1 MVHLSSLAL
10 IQSFAEKQRLDHI
23 NWLKQGLV
31 SSLKED
37 EFLAIDIGGSY
48 RLMPY
53 PESSPRLFRGQNAD
67 FGVCLPTIYRNS
79 PPLVKRIL
87 DMAKINELK
96 QALESIGGYKEQLK
110 ILGLKFSVDY
120 EALAQHYGL
129 ASRYID
135 FTSNPLVAGFFATSK
150 FDVERSK
157 YLPIAGSGIG
167 VFYEVNR
174 AAEIARSNEFE
185 IIGLQPFQRPAQQ
198 YAFGLKCPKKGLVAK
213 YGVMQYK
220 FLHSKDSYT
229 IFDMLNGGLHLF
241 PDDPVFSVV
250 SKIKATNYISL
261 SSLEWVVEQLQVR
274 NTTRQIKWL
283 TLLGVTVG
291 VDHASYVT
299 QDERISIQS
308 AWCKQ
313 KETFSSK
320 VKIRRVA
327 SHLTIS

>member
-10 IQSFAEKQRLDHI
+10 IHSFAEKQRIDHI
-23 NWLKQGLV
+23 NWSKQGLF

-79 PPLVKRIL
+79 PQLVKRIL
-87 DMAKINELK
+87 NMAKIHELK
-96 QALESIGGYKEQLK
+96 QALENIGGYKEQLK

-157 YLPIAGSGIG
+157 YLPIAGSGVG

-174 AAEIARSNEFE
+174 AAEIARSKEFE
-185 IIGLQPFQRPAQQ
+185 VIGLQPFQRPAQQ
-198 YAFGLKCPKKGLVAK
+198 YAFGLKCPKKGLLEK
-213 YGVMQYK
+213 YDVTQYK

-229 IFDMLNGGLHLF
+229 IFDMLNGGFDLF
-241 PDDPVFSVV
+241 PDDPVFSVA
-250 SKIKATNYISL
+250 SKIKTTNYISL
-261 SSLEWVVEQLQVR
+261 SSLEWAVEQLKIR
-274 NTTRQIKWL
+274 NTKKQIKWL
-283 TLLGVTVG
+283 KLLGVSVG
-291 VDHASYVT
+291 SDYASYVT
-299 QDERISIQS
+299 QDEKTSIQS

-313 KETFSSK
+313 KEIFSSK
-320 VKIRRVA
+320 VKIRKVA
-327 SHLTIS
+327 NHLIIS